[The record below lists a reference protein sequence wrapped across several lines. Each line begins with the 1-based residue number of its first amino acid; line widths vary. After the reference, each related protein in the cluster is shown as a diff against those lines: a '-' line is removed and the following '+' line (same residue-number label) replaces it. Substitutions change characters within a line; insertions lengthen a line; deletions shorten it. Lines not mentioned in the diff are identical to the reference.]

1 MDCVDAIMNKV
12 QEVNSTDGFHYR
24 FEFVVESEG
33 MLGVPFREVTCCMY
47 VDQHFAVQFV
57 ADDVFIVP
65 DGIEIHKGRKVI
77 KLSSECNFLIDE
89 MALEG

>member
-1 MDCVDAIMNKV
+1 MNKV
-12 QEVNSTDGFHYR
+12 QEVNSADGFHYR
-24 FEFVVESEG
+24 FEFVVESKD

-65 DGIEIHKGRKVI
+65 DGIEIHKGSRII
-77 KLSSECNFLIDE
+77 KLSSECDFL
-89 MALEG
+89 MMKWTLW